1 MALVVPASAATA
13 FPDVKKGSWYEAAV
27 TQMQEAGLIKGLPD
41 GTFGGDKT
49 ITAAEFV
56 TIAARCA
63 NLKDSVGQCNNWAAD
78 TMQAALEA
86 GWYDW
91 DEIPPT
97 GEKFDEPIN
106 RELAVKIIMRA
117 LLPDVRGDYN
127 TESAKMKDFSELSGR
142 YYESVLAAY
151 ASGVINGDGNGNF
164 RPKSGLSRA
173 EACVIFSR
181 ALKIAGGGVINT
193 PDTSDTTTSSP
204 ITAVSGGVSENG
216 WLQVIGTQLC
226 NEDGE
231 PIVLHGMSSH
241 GMQWYSQ
248 FANAYSIGKTG
259 ELGANVF
266 RVAMY
271 TGEGGY
277 ISDPKGMKS
286 KVIASVDAAIA
297 CDMYVII
304 DWHILSDG
312 NPQTYKSEAKAFF
325 AEMAERYKDSPAVIY
340 EVCNEPN
347 GNVSWEKDI
356 KPYEEELVS
365 TIRAHSPKAIILLGS
380 STWSQ
385 DIDLAAKS
393 PVSGSNLMYTLHFYA
408 GIHGSELRSKID
420 SALSS
425 GLPIFISEWGTSRAD
440 GGGGV
445 YSEET
450 ETWLSFLNKRGI
462 SWCSWSLCD
471 KNESS
476 AALNP
481 GASPTSWSEADLSAS
496 GKIVFSHFKD
506 GTN

>member
-1 MALVVPASAATA
+1 
-13 FPDVKKGSWYEAAV
+13 
-27 TQMQEAGLIKGLPD
+27 
-41 GTFGGDKT
+41 
-49 ITAAEFV
+49 
-56 TIAARCA
+56 
-63 NLKDSVGQCNNWAAD
+63 
-78 TMQAALEA
+78 
-86 GWYDW
+86 
-91 DEIPPT
+91 
-97 GEKFDEPIN
+97 
-106 RELAVKIIMRA
+106 
-117 LLPDVRGDYN
+117 
-127 TESAKMKDFSELSGR
+127 
-142 YYESVLAAY
+142 
-151 ASGVINGDGNGNF
+151 
-164 RPKSGLSRA
+164 
-173 EACVIFSR
+173 
-181 ALKIAGGGVINT
+181 
-193 PDTSDTTTSSP
+193 
-204 ITAVSGGVSENG
+204 
-216 WLQVIGTQLC
+216 
-226 NEDGE
+226 
-231 PIVLHGMSSH
+231 
-241 GMQWYSQ
+241 
-248 FANAYSIGKTG
+248 
-259 ELGANVF
+259 
-266 RVAMY
+266 
-271 TGEGGY
+271 
-277 ISDPKGMKS
+277 MKS

-325 AEMAERYKDSPAVIY
+325 SEMAERYKDSPNVIY

-408 GIHGSELRSKID
+408 GIHGSELRRKLD